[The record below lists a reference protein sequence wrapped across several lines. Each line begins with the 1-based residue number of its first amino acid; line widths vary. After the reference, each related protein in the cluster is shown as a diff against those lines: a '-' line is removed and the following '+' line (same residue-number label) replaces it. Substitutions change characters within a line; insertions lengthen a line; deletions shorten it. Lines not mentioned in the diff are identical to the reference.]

1 MTALAISKLHR
12 ASSVDAWLERFREA
26 WEDGDAGDW
35 IEGAFTEDA
44 VLRHHPLRAPSIG
57 HDGIRGHLRRAAAI
71 LGDAE
76 IRMARPLVDGD
87 RVSVE
92 WWAQTTDGTHDVTMV
107 GSLFVRFAADGRVR
121 ELRRYGD
128 MQPGAYEPHAGWS
141 D

>member
-1 MTALAISKLHR
+1 MTALAIAKPQRTSP
-12 ASSVDAWLERFREA
+12 VDAWLERFRAA

-35 IEGAFTEDA
+35 IERAFTEDA
-44 VLRHHPLRAPSIG
+44 VLRHHPLRAPASG
-57 HDGIRGHLRRAAAI
+57 HDEIRAHLRRAAAI

-76 IRMARPLVDGD
+76 IRIAGPVVDGD
-87 RVSVE
+87 RASAE

-107 GSLFVRFAADGRVR
+107 GALFVRFAADGRVR

-128 MQPGAYEPHAGWS
+128 MQPGAHEPHAGWS

>member
-1 MTALAISKLHR
+1 
-12 ASSVDAWLERFREA
+12 
-26 WEDGDAGDW
+26 
-35 IEGAFTEDA
+35 
-44 VLRHHPLRAPSIG
+44 
-57 HDGIRGHLRRAAAI
+57 
-71 LGDAE
+71 
-76 IRMARPLVDGD
+76 MARPLVDGD